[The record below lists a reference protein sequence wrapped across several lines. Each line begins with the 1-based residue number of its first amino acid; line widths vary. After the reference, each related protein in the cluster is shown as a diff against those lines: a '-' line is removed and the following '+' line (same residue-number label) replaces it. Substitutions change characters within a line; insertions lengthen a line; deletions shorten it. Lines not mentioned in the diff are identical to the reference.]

1 MHRNLLQNCLLGLLA
16 GVVSHAALAQYAW
29 TDERGVRQYSDQPP
43 PKSIPKARILHQPAE
58 SLRSNAPALPAT
70 TPAATR
76 AGASAAEAITT
87 GQPDGIAA
95 TPAAT
100 TTTPAPAAQIT
111 APKLPL
117 TTADKNADFLKR
129 KAEVEEKEKKQVE
142 EARQAAAKAR
152 QCEQARSY
160 ASSLQSGE
168 RISITSKD
176 GERSYM
182 SDEKRLQESAEA
194 RRALAGCKV

>member
-1 MHRNLLQNCLLGLLA
+1 MHHNLLQNCFIGLIA

-29 TDERGVRQYSDQPP
+29 IDERGVRQYSDQPP
-43 PKSIPKARILHQPAE
+43 PKSIPTARILHQPAE

-70 TPAATR
+70 TPAAIR
-76 AGASAAEAITT
+76 AGASAAEAPASA
-87 GQPDGIAA
+87 QPAGIAA
-95 TPAAT
+95 TPAA
-100 TTTPAPAAQIT
+100 AAAAAVAAVPT
-111 APKLPL
+111 VPKPPL

-129 KAEVEEKEKKQVE
+129 KAEAEEKEKKLAE
-142 EARQAAAKAR
+142 EARLAAAKAR

-168 RISITSKD
+168 RITIAGKD

-182 SDEKRLQESAEA
+182 SDEERQQESAEA

>member
-87 GQPDGIAA
+87 GQPDGAAANATAAAA
-95 TPAAT
+95 T
-100 TTTPAPAAQIT
+100 APVT
-111 APKLPL
+111 AVPKLPL

>member
-1 MHRNLLQNCLLGLLA
+1 MHRNLLQNCLFGLIA

-29 TDERGVRQYSDQPP
+29 VDERGVRQYSDQPP
-43 PKSIPKARILHQPAE
+43 PKSIPKARILQQPAE

-70 TPAATR
+70 TPAVTR
-76 AGASAAEAITT
+76 AGDSAGEAITK
-87 GQPDGIAA
+87 GQSGGVAAVPAATAA
-95 TPAAT
+95 TPAGVAAAT
-100 TTTPAPAAQIT
+100 
-111 APKLPL
+111 PKLPL

-129 KAEVEEKEKKQVE
+129 KAEAEEKEKKQAE
-142 EARQAAAKAR
+142 EARQAAAKSR

-168 RISITSKD
+168 RIAVTGKD

-182 SDEKRLQESAEA
+182 SDEKRQQESAEA